1 MCGRDVNIEI
11 SETYQTGIFFS
22 ALRLR
27 IMGILTMLCSLIGCN
42 AQSEGFKSLS
52 VEEYAKAIEDTTIVR
67 LDVRT
72 AEEYAD
78 GHIENTL
85 NIDVLKDDFQEKA
98 LITLP
103 KDKTIA
109 VNCRSGKRSK
119 NAAKILVKNGYKV
132 IELDEGY
139 NGWVSKG
146 MPVTK
151 QYSSFQTFLP

>member
-1 MCGRDVNIEI
+1 MKK
-11 SETYQTGIFFS
+11 
-22 ALRLR
+22 
-27 IMGILTMLCSLIGCN
+27 IMGVLTMLCALIGCN
-42 AQSEGFKSLS
+42 AQNEGFKSLS

-78 GHIENTL
+78 GHIEKTL
-85 NIDVLKDDFQEKA
+85 NIDVLKSDFEQKA
-98 LITLP
+98 VAILP

-119 NAAKILVKNGYKV
+119 NAARILVKNGFKV
-132 IELDEGY
+132 IELDAGY
-139 NGWVSKG
+139 NDWLAKG

-151 QYSSFQTFLP
+151 

>member
-1 MCGRDVNIEI
+1 MNSIE
-11 SETYQTGIFFS
+11 SKGPAPDTLDET
-22 ALRLR
+22 LP
-27 IMGILTMLCSLIGCN
+27 
-42 AQSEGFKSLS
+42 
-52 VEEYAKAIEDTTIVR
+52 
-67 LDVRT
+67 DVRT

>member
-1 MCGRDVNIEI
+1 MKSR
-11 SETYQTGIFFS
+11 F
-22 ALRLR
+22 
-27 IMGILTMLCSLIGCN
+27 MGILTMLCAIIGCN
-42 AQSEGFKSLS
+42 AQNEGFKSLS

-78 GHIENTL
+78 GHIAKTI
-85 NIDVLKDDFQEKA
+85 NIDVLQEGFLEKVKA
-98 LITLP
+98 LINSLP
-103 KDKTIA
+103 IKGESEGVLIA

-119 NAAKILVKNGYKV
+119 NAARILVKNGYKV

-139 NGWVSKG
+139 NGWTSKG

-151 QYSSFQTFLP
+151 